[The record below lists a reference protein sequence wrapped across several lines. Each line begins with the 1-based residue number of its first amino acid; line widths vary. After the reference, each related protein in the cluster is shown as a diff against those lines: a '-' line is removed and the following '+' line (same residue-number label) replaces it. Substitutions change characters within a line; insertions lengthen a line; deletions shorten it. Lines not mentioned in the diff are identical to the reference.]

1 MCELI
6 LDVINYCVWSCN
18 MDDNSAYDKI
28 VTENWKS
35 DNIEIKQFLDLP
47 NHELIPEG
55 ALTSLKP

>member
-1 MCELI
+1 
-6 LDVINYCVWSCN
+6 